1 MSAPARRRPQVTLY
15 GRPGCCLCEDAR
27 VLLESV
33 ARELEFELIERDIEA
48 DDDLLRR
55 FLERIPVIA
64 IDGSE
69 RFELQVDESQLR
81 ASLAAAAMI

>member
-1 MSAPARRRPQVTLY
+1 
-15 GRPGCCLCEDAR
+15 
-27 VLLESV
+27 
-33 ARELEFELIERDIEA
+33 
-48 DDDLLRR
+48 LRR

-69 RFELQVDESQLR
+69 RFELQVDERQLR